1 VAVDVFRPQGAGRAV
16 RTAFVLGALVVI
28 AAVSAVGAFGQFS
41 ALVGNN
47 TKDELS
53 RYLDDHAYSRIQ
65 PSGAGFRADFPV
77 PPTRQSER
85 VVTTRGVFTV
95 PRDGALVDDEV
106 TFDAYWFDVPGA
118 PPATDPFI
126 SSFMALQI
134 RQVAGTK
141 IGASVSHKL
150 GRATWRDFVFVNVD
164 KLGVKRYFDERIIV
178 DGGSVW
184 VLRLGSR
191 IRRDEAF
198 RVFAGTFAFTK

>member
-1 VAVDVFRPQGAGRAV
+1 MLG
-16 RTAFVLGALVVI
+16 VLIVIALV
-28 AAVSAVGAFGQFS
+28 AAVGAFHQFN

-65 PSGAGFRADFPV
+65 PSGGGFRADFPV
-77 PPTRQSER
+77 PPTRQSEQ
-85 VVTTRGVFTV
+85 VATGRGVFTV

-106 TFDAYWFDVPGA
+106 TFDAIWFDLPGA
-118 PPATDPFI
+118 APATDPFI
-126 SSFMALQI
+126 RDFMSLQI
-134 RQVAGTK
+134 RQLAGTK
-141 IGASVSHKL
+141 IAASVSHKL
-150 GRATWRDFVFVNVD
+150 GHATWRDFVFINVD
-164 KLGVKRYFDERIIV
+164 QHGVKRYYDERVIV
-178 DGGSVW
+178 DGGRVW